1 MSKMGRPK
9 GENNLEFVCTIR
21 LDEVTLRRLEDYCK
35 KVKKQKSEVIRSA
48 IMKLT
53 DEGSRI
59 IE

>member
-35 KVKKQKSEVIRSA
+35 KVEKQKSEVIRSA